1 MALNLILFYAF
12 AAILIGSAVAA
23 ISSKNMV
30 HSVLFL
36 ILGFFNAAGLFVILG
51 AEFIA
56 MLLVIVYVGAIA
68 VLFLFVVMMLN
79 VDLQKAKEKFNFSSL
94 GLIALAI
101 IIFTEI
107 FVILKI
113 SLDKNYQTFK
123 LFPISDKVSN
133 VEAIGH
139 SLYTEYFL
147 AFQLS
152 GAILFVAM
160 IGAIVLTL
168 AKNDRFIR
176 KQKIVDQVLRNKK
189 DSIEIVKVPTGQGV
203 EV

>member
-12 AAILIGSAVAA
+12 ATILIGSAIAA
-23 ISSKNMV
+23 ISNRSMV

-79 VDLQKAKEKFNFSSL
+79 VDLSTVKEKFNFSNL
-94 GLIALAI
+94 GLVALAI
-101 IIFTEI
+101 IVFTEM
-107 FVILKI
+107 FLILKI
-113 SLDKNYQTFK
+113 SLDKNYQTLK
-123 LFPISDKVSN
+123 LFPINEKISN
-133 VEAIGH
+133 VQSIGY
-139 SLYTEYFL
+139 SLYTDYFL
-147 AFQLS
+147 PFQLS

-168 AKNDRFIR
+168 SKNNRFIR
-176 KQKIVDQVLRNKK
+176 KQKISDQVLRNKK

>member
-12 AAILIGSAVAA
+12 AAILISSAVAA

-36 ILGFFNAAGLFVILG
+36 ILGFFNGAGLFVILG

-168 AKNDRFIR
+168 TKNDRFIR

-189 DSIEIVKVPTGQGV
+189 DSIEIVKVPKGQGV